1 MGQATIWPTTWP
13 RSNQIQPRTPADHL
27 RAGLLRREACAQFC
41 PPVQWSMGRYHGQEG
56 LELSTFNRE
65 TGIIWGSALQLHE
78 ACVYLRSSAHS
89 SAPGPTYFNLKVSVC
104 MCVCVCVC
112 VYVCVYVCVREQ
124 CVSANQRNLF
134 FARAA
139 KHARVSKLQG
149 EWV

>member
-1 MGQATIWPTTWP
+1 
-13 RSNQIQPRTPADHL
+13 
-27 RAGLLRREACAQFC
+27 
-41 PPVQWSMGRYHGQEG
+41 MGRYHGQEG

-112 VYVCVYVCVREQ
+112 VCVYVCV
-124 CVSANQRNLF
+124 CVCACASS
-134 FARAA
+134 
-139 KHARVSKLQG
+139 V
-149 EWV
+149 